1 MSSPAADQDHSIEE
15 ILASIRQIISEDD
28 QKSGGDSMSAVTQ
41 DVVENTAPVDLP
53 LPPVAAMDAPVDFTD
68 PMPSA
73 TGDTLPDDD
82 VFELVDRVDD
92 TPMPESPLPIVDD
105 SAFDLPPVPSAPE
118 PEPLSDPLPRVDDR
132 MAVQSVPL
140 SASGEMSVF
149 TNQAT
154 SATLGAFSKLSET
167 VLMERKRV
175 IDGASVT
182 LEDIVKDLLQP
193 LLREWIDRNVPGLVD
208 RLVREEL
215 EKIARQVR
223 DL

>member
-28 QKSGGDSMSAVTQ
+28 QKSGGDSMAAVTQ
-41 DVVENTAPVDLP
+41 DVVENTSSVDLP
-53 LPPVAAMDAPVDFTD
+53 LPPVAAMDAPVNFTD

-92 TPMPESPLPIVDD
+92 TPMAESPLPPMDD
-105 SAFDLPPVPSAPE
+105 SAFDLPAVPAAPE
-118 PEPLSDPLPRVDDR
+118 PEPLPDPLPRMVDPGT
-132 MAVQSVPL
+132 VQSVPL
-140 SASGEMSVF
+140 STSSDLSVF

-167 VLMERKRV
+167 VLMERKRA

-215 EKIARQVR
+215 EKIARQAR